1 MKKFNILF
9 FSSGRS
15 DYDLIKP
22 IMNEFKKLN
31 YFNSYLIL
39 TGSHLSKRHGRTFKN
54 IDQKLVKK
62 LFKIDINSN
71 YINYDNFSLS
81 FIQAQKKFEKFFKKK
96 KFDLAII
103 LGDRYE
109 ALAFGL
115 CCFFK
120 KIKIAHIHGGE
131 ITQGSIDDTF
141 RHLLTKISN
150 IHYVTNTEHQKR
162 VIQLGE
168 KPKSVVNVGLLGYEN
183 ILKMNF
189 LDKETLLKKLKI
201 DQNKKNILVSYHPVT
216 KLSKGE
222 NIYQF
227 NQLLIALKK
236 FSNFN
241 IIFTSP
247 NIDPGNK
254 DIVDRIKKFLKK
266 SKNSYFFYSLGQ
278 KYFFSLAKTS
288 EIFIGN
294 SSSGIL
300 EIPFLKVPVINI
312 GIRQKKRYNFLKISH
327 EQPNSKKII
336 KRIEMIL
343 SKKDSKILNIKRV
356 NTSKKISLSIINFL
370 KNTKYIDQKIFYDLE
385 INTK

>member
-39 TGSHLSKRHGRTFKN
+39 TGSHLSKRHGQTFKN

-71 YINYDNFSLS
+71 YINYENFNLS
-81 FIQAQKKFEKFFKKK
+81 FILAQKKFEKFFKKK

-168 KPKSVVNVGLLGYEN
+168 QPKSVINVGLLGYEN

-356 NTSKKISLSIINFL
+356 NASKKISLSIINFL

>member
-22 IMNEFKKLN
+22 VIDELKKFN
-31 YFNSYLIL
+31 YLNSYLIL
-39 TGSHLSKRHGRTFKN
+39 TGSHLSKQHGKTFKN

-62 LFKIDINSN
+62 LFKIDIKSD
-71 YINYDNFSLS
+71 YINYENFNLS
-81 FIQAQKKFEKFFKKK
+81 FILAQKKFEKFFKKK
-96 KFDLAII
+96 KFDLAVI

-131 ITQGSIDDTF
+131 ITQGSIDDTI
-141 RHLLTKISN
+141 RHLLTKLSN
-150 IHYVTNTEHQKR
+150 IHYVTNSEHQKR

-168 KPKSVVNVGLLGYEN
+168 QPKSVINAGLLGYEN

-189 LDKETLLKKLKI
+189 LNKKKLLKKLKI
-201 DQNKKNILVSYHPVT
+201 NQNKRNILVSYHPVT
-216 KLSKGE
+216 KLSKKE

-236 FSNFN
+236 FTNFN

-254 DIVDRIKKFLKK
+254 DIIDRIKKFLKT

-278 KYFFSLAKTS
+278 KYFFSLAKAS

-327 EQPNSKKII
+327 EQADNKKIV
-336 KRIEMIL
+336 KRIKMIL
-343 SKKDSKILNIKRV
+343 NKNDSEILNFKRM

-370 KNTKYIDQKIFYDLE
+370 KNIKYFNQKIFYDLK
-385 INTK
+385 IKTK